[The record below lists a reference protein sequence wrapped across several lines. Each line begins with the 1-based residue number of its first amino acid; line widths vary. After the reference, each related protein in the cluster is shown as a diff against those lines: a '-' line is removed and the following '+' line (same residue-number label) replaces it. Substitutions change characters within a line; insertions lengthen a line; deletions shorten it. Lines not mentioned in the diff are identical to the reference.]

1 MKRNLFLQKLDRLV
15 KAGVLQE
22 IDLEFARILNDSEK
36 TEGNDVL
43 LAAVLASYWY
53 RQGNICLTLSEF
65 AGKQIFEDEG
75 NYEQIFSDITA
86 PPVGEWKDKLTASF
100 HVGKPGSFKPL
111 ILDNSGRLY
120 LQKLWHY
127 ERLIGDNLLS
137 RAGDKIFGVNQKLLR
152 EGLSRYF
159 PSQDLFELNLQQVA
173 AALAVLQRFSVISGG
188 PGTGKTTTVVRILA
202 LLLEQSADTGK
213 KLSISLAAPT
223 GKAAARLKESV
234 QQQKQSLPASEE
246 ILEGIPERGVTLHQ
260 LLGVRRGSGE
270 YRYTKDNPLPYEVVV
285 IDEASMIDQTMMA
298 KLLEALLPESRLIL
312 LGDKDQLASVEA
324 GSVLGDICMP
334 AENRFSEPAVKTL
347 RELGMMIP
355 DDFKQKEPKPLTDNI
370 TFLDKSYRFG
380 SKSGIGRL
388 AAAINKEEAD
398 KAVDILRSAKYSDVR
413 FKKISKG
420 DDMEATLFSELLK
433 HAQKL
438 VQTKDRATA
447 IDLLHKE
454 IALCVHRR
462 GYMGAENINFQLEQ
476 LLRRKLSLSR
486 YHQWY
491 RGRPVMITKNNY
503 TLKLRNGDLGIVWNS
518 ERSNP
523 EVTFKGE
530 GKQFREFNPSRLSHY
545 ENAYALTVH
554 KSQGSEFERVHIIL
568 PTEPSPILTK
578 ELLYTAITRAR
589 TEVTLWGSFE
599 ILKHGITT
607 SVHRSS
613 GLREQFW
620 GK

>member
-1 MKRNLFLQKLDRLV
+1 MKKNLFLQKLSQLV
-15 KAGVLQE
+15 EAGVLRE
-22 IDLEFARILNDSEK
+22 IDLEFARILNGPEQAVEDE
-36 TEGNDVL
+36 VL
-43 LAAVLASYWY
+43 LAAALVSYWY

-65 AGKQIFEDEG
+65 AGKQVFEDEG
-75 NYEQIFSDITA
+75 GSEQILPGITA
-86 PPVGEWKDKLTASF
+86 PPAEEWAGKLSASF

-111 ILDNSGRLY
+111 ILDDSGRLY

-127 ERLIGDNLLS
+127 ERLIGDDLLA
-137 RAGDKIFGVNQKLLR
+137 RAGDEMAGVNQKLLK

-159 PSQDLFELNLQQVA
+159 PSEDLFELNLQQVA

-202 LLLEQSADTGK
+202 LLLEQWADAGK
-213 KLSISLAAPT
+213 KLSIALAAPT

-246 ILEGIPERGVTLHQ
+246 IREAVPEKAVTLHQ
-260 LLGVRRGSGE
+260 LLGARRGSGE

-334 AENRFSEPAVKTL
+334 AENRYTEPAVETL

-355 DDFKQKEPKPLTDNI
+355 DDFKKRRTKPLTDNI

-380 SKSGIGRL
+380 AKSGIGQL
-388 AAAINKEEAD
+388 AAAINRQEAD
-398 KAVDILRSAKYSDVR
+398 RSVDILRSAKYSDVR
-413 FKKISKG
+413 FKEISKG
-420 DDMEATLFSELLK
+420 DDIEDTLFSELLK

-438 VQTKDRATA
+438 VQSGDRVTA
-447 IDLLHKE
+447 IDLLYKQV
-454 IALCVHRR
+454 ALCVHRK
-462 GYMGAENINFQLEQ
+462 GFMGAENVNYQLEQ
-476 LLRRKLSLSR
+476 LLRREISLSR
-486 YHQWY
+486 YQQWY

-503 TLKLRNGDLGIVWNS
+503 TLKLRNGDLGVVWN
-518 ERSNP
+518 ETGHNP
-523 EVTFKGE
+523 KVTFKGE
-530 GKQFREFNPSRLSHY
+530 GGKFREFNPSRLSQF

-568 PTEPSPILTK
+568 PAEPSPILTK

-589 TEVTLWGSFE
+589 TEITMWGSFE
-599 ILKHGITT
+599 ILKHGITS

-620 GK
+620 GA